1 MPMNPPCCDNAE
13 LIISNQV
20 SVELLKYLAAAPRT
34 PELVE
39 LVRRLVRIHPAFD
52 KLMDLFVPAA

>member
-1 MPMNPPCCDNAE
+1 MNPPCCDNAE

-20 SVELLKYLAAAPRT
+20 SAELLKYLAAAQRT